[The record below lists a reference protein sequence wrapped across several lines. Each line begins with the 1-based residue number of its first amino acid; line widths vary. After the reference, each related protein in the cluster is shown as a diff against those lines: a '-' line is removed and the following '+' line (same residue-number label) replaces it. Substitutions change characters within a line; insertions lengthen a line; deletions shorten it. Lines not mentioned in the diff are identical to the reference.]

1 MVYLIT
7 EDRSKYSHLSKDILL
22 GEIDDVLFY
31 FKDKQEIEFDTETT
45 GLDCHYDE
53 LIYAQF
59 GDKDNQFV
67 VDIESIDIL
76 EFKVLL
82 ETKLLILQ
90 NAKFDLKF
98 LYVQGIIPTKI
109 YDTFLAESVLNM
121 GRISVR
127 KGLYQLVERYCEVT
141 LNQHMKSSRDNANSI
156 RNTEEFIQ
164 YSADDVKYL
173 GIIKK
178 KQLLKLKKENLLRS
192 IDLDNKFVRVLA
204 YVEYCGFYLDGKKWK
219 AKMDK
224 DLVNY
229 ELATQALNNYVFDNK
244 INKYI
249 SMQMNLF
256 SDAKVCLINWSS
268 SKQVINLF
276 KDLGINTQTKD
287 KATGK
292 MKDSVDASVL
302 ASQSKDFEII
312 PLFTN
317 YQKCAKLIST
327 YGENVFKQIH
337 KNTGRLHT
345 IFRQLQATGRMSCGE
360 TNKKKSIEHLNLQN
374 VPANHEHRGC
384 FVPEEGNTLVVADYS
399 GQESVVFANFSKDPD
414 LLKFYRS
421 GLSDMHSFIAQKIY
435 PELKGL
441 TLKDI
446 KSNHKDKRQNAKGAG
461 FAIQY
466 GGEGI
471 TIANNLNISEEEGN
485 AIYDGYF
492 KAFPGIKN
500 YFEKCKATALALGYV
515 KLNNVS
521 HRKSY
526 SDYYEYYKED
536 KIKIDEEG
544 FWEDY
549 RMHKNY
555 NNDMYKTF
563 YKPLVRSYFKTKSKL
578 EKMSLNYPIQGT
590 SAEITKYA
598 AIMFFDEILKNGWFN
613 IVKICNI
620 VHDEIVVE
628 CPEEMGKEI
637 GERLQYHMEQAGKPF
652 CKVIPLKAEPW
663 IGNFWNH

>member
-7 EDRSKYSHLSKDILL
+7 EDRSKYSHLSKDILI
-22 GEIDDVLFY
+22 GEVDDVLFY
-31 FKDKQEIEFDTETT
+31 FKDKNEVEFDTETT
-45 GLDCHYDE
+45 GLDCHAND

-59 GDKDNQFV
+59 GDNKNQFV
-67 VDIESIDIL
+67 IDLETIDIQ
-76 EFKVLL
+76 EFKILL
-82 ETKLLILQ
+82 ENKLILMQ

-98 LYVQGIIPTKI
+98 LYVNNITPTKI

-121 GRISVR
+121 GRLSVR
-127 KGLYQLVERYCEVT
+127 KGLGALTERYCDVH
-141 LNQHMKSSRDNANSI
+141 LNQNIKNSRDTI
-156 RNTEEFIQ
+156 ELIKRQEDVIQ

-173 GIIKK
+173 GTIKQQQLIK
-178 KQLLKLKKENLLRS
+178 LEQEQLLRAIS
-192 IDLDNKFVRVLA
+192 LDNKFVKVLA

-229 ELATQALNNYVFDNK
+229 ELATQSLNNYVFDNK

-276 KDLGINTQTKD
+276 KDLGVDTSTKD
-287 KATGK
+287 KTTGK

-302 ASQSKDFEII
+302 ASQSKDFDII
-312 PLFTN
+312 PLFTR
-317 YQKCAKLIST
+317 YQQCAKLIST
-327 YGENVFKQIH
+327 YGENVLRQIH
-337 KNTGRLHT
+337 PNTGRLHT

-360 TNKKKSIEHLNLQN
+360 TNRKKNIEHLNLQN

-384 FVPEEGNTLVVADYS
+384 FTPEEGNTLVVADYS

-435 PELKGL
+435 PELQKL
-441 TLKDI
+441 SLKEI
-446 KSNHKDKRQNAKGAG
+446 KSKHKDKRQNAKGAG

-466 GGEGI
+466 GGEGS
-471 TIANNLNISEEEGN
+471 TIAGNLNISEEEGT

-500 YFEKCKATALALGYV
+500 YFAKCKASALALGYV

-521 HRKSY
+521 YRKSY
-526 SDYYEYYKED
+526 SDFYEAYKED
-536 KIKIDEEG
+536 KAKIDEEG

-549 RMHKNY
+549 RTHKIDNSQ
-555 NNDMYKTF
+555 MFQTF
-563 YKPLVRSYFKTKSKL
+563 YKPLVRSYFKTRGKL

-598 AIMFFDEILKNGWFN
+598 AIMFFDEILKRGWFDT
-613 IVKICNI
+613 VKICNI

-628 CPEEMGKEI
+628 CPIDMGKEI

-652 CKVIPLKAEPW
+652 CKVIPLKAEPC
-663 IGNFWNH
+663 ISDFWSH